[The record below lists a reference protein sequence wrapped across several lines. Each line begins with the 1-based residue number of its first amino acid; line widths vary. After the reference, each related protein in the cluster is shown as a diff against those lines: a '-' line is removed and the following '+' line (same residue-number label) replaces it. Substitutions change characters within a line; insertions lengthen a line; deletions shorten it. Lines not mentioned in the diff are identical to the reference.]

1 MKTLE
6 LFAGSRSFSK
16 VAERQGFKTYTTDNQ
31 DFDKIDQVCDI
42 FDFNIDKAI
51 DSLGGKPNVI
61 WASPPCT
68 TFSIASCGYHWNKD
82 RTPKTERCKE
92 GIKIIEKTIEIIKEL
107 KPMFYFIENPR
118 GLLRKQEMMD
128 IFSRKT
134 VTYCSYG
141 DMRMKPTDIWT
152 NLNWTPREMCKNG
165 NRDCHHQPAPRGS
178 STGTQGLKGAYERS
192 MIPPQLFEELFNRMG
207 RVQLDALIK
216 LNQEINRKK
225 LKQENLI

>member
-16 VAERQGFKTYTTDNQ
+16 VAEQQGFRTHTTDNQ

-42 FDFNIDKAI
+42 FDFDIDKAVK
-51 DSLGGKPNVI
+51 DLGGKPNVI

-68 TFSIASCGYHWNKD
+68 TFSIASCYHHWNKD
-82 RTPKTERCKE
+82 KTPKTEACKI
-92 GIKIIEKTIEIIKEL
+92 GIKIIEKTIEIIKEV

-118 GLLRKQEMMD
+118 GLLRKQEMMNE
-128 IFSRKT
+128 FPRKT

-152 NLNWTPREMCKNG
+152 NLKWRPREMCKNG
-165 NRDCHHQPAPRGS
+165 NRNCHHQPAPRGS
-178 STGTQGLKGAYERS
+178 STGTQGLKSAFERS
-192 MIPPQLFEELFNRMG
+192 QIPKELFKELFDDMG
-207 RVQLDALIK
+207 QAQLNALIQLGK
-216 LNQEINRKK
+216 E
-225 LKQENLI
+225 LK

>member
-16 VAERQGFKTYTTDNQ
+16 VAENRGFFTYTTDNQ

-42 FDFNIDKAI
+42 FDFDLQKAI
-51 DSLGGKPNVI
+51 DTLGGKPNVI

-92 GIKIIEKTIEIIKEL
+92 GIRIIEKTIEIIKEV

-118 GLLRKQEMMD
+118 GLLRKQEMMNE
-128 IFSRKT
+128 FPRHT

-141 DMRMKPTDIWT
+141 DMRMKPTDVWT
-152 NLNWTPREMCKNG
+152 NFNWKPKPMCK
-165 NRDCHHQPAPRGS
+165 RSERHLCHHQPAPRGS
-178 STGTQGLKGAYERS
+178 VTGTQGLKGSY
-192 MIPPQLFEELFNRMG
+192 
-207 RVQLDALIK
+207 
-216 LNQEINRKK
+216 
-225 LKQENLI
+225 